1 MLKVLFGSATGI
13 LSILTVVGAT
23 TVVLGFSYWMYRNSI
38 KKNE

>member
-1 MLKVLFGSATGI
+1 
-13 LSILTVVGAT
+13 VVGAT